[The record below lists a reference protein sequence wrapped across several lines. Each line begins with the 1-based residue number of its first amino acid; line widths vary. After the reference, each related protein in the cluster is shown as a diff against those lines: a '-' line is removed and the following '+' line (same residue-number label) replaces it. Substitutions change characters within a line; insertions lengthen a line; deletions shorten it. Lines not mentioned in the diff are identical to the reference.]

1 MYVWYWKERGGQ
13 IWSAIDQAG
22 LDTLDL
28 RKHSIKDVVE
38 GKFMQ
43 DIVPNSW
50 NKSSCAE
57 GKLAVCAKTCGT
69 KYDAFQEQFK

>member
-1 MYVWYWKERGGQ
+1 MYVWYWKNRGGQ

-28 RKHSIKDVVE
+28 RQHGLEQVVNGE
-38 GKFMQ
+38 FIQK
-43 DIVPNSW
+43 IVPDSW
-50 NKSSCAE
+50 SKPSCAE

-69 KYDAFQEQFK
+69 KYDAFKEQFS